1 MKANEILR
9 VLEQYRNS
17 SYKKILIDGPWG
29 IGKTKYIDDFIANH
43 TNSCYVS
50 LFGKKDVEAIHQ
62 EIYFRILENAPRGKF
77 KKFVSMVGGKTNSVD
92 ISISGLSLSVPLI
105 QNTLKTI
112 NKELK
117 ERNTFVIVFDDL
129 ERKHDDL
136 DIKEVFGLIDSLSKV
151 DNIKIVLVAAT
162 DNINNE
168 DNKNYLNFR
177 EKAIDRIYSITDFA
191 DEAPK
196 AILGT
201 NVWMIVEKIATNFSF
216 NNLRTYEKLH
226 HFINEV
232 TQSLGDNVFSD
243 KFSKDDVYR
252 MCFATVIFNV
262 EHKGEML
269 LINTSDDR
277 KDATTKAMYEGES
290 SGKTAYLSNYILKY
304 SPLTNTMCR
313 LIFPL
318 IDEWF
323 RTGSYNEEE
332 ITTLITTINNYQEKP
347 TSFYSSEDQIVAMIN
362 NTRSYILELQE
373 DEKIVDII
381 ANLTTALSWCEVLQ
395 IDFGIDIEKIIELV
409 HSNILYEVNTMD
421 GLNSWYP
428 PADSEN
434 VRKIISRIIQVSNN
448 EYLKKQVHDVK
459 LVFENKRF
467 EKYGILNA
475 LQDALMANRDE
486 ATQREVAE
494 TIQNNNFF
502 FPVPAGI
509 LNEEHWNWCHLIKG
523 IIQRIETQWQ
533 IKGYYKKFELFAYS
547 LHVNGEERLMKHR
560 LNTLFGKGNEDR
572 TEISH

>member
-17 SYKKILIDGPWG
+17 SYNKILIDGPWG

-50 LFGKKDVEAIHQ
+50 LFGKKDVETIHQ
-62 EIYFRILENAPRGKF
+62 EIYFRILENAPRGKV
-77 KKFVSMVGGKTNSVD
+77 KKLVSMVRGKTNSVD
-92 ISISGLSLSVPLI
+92 ISLSGLSLSVPLI
-105 QNTLKTI
+105 QNTLNTI

-117 ERNTFVIVFDDL
+117 ERDTFVIVFDDL
-129 ERKHDDL
+129 ERKHNDL
-136 DIKEVFGLIDSLSKV
+136 DIKEVFGLIDSLSKM

-162 DNINNE
+162 DHINEE
-168 DNKNYLNFR
+168 DNNNYLNFR
-177 EKAIDRIYSITDFA
+177 EKAIDRIYSITEFA

-196 AILGT
+196 EILGT
-201 NVWMIVEKIATNFSF
+201 NVWMVVEKIATNFSF

-232 TQSLGDNVFSD
+232 TQSLGDAVFSD

-262 EHKGEML
+262 EHKGEMR
-269 LINTSDDR
+269 LIDTSDHHR
-277 KDATTKAMYEGES
+277 QTSTKAMYEGDIK
-290 SGKTAYLSNYILKY
+290 GKTAYLSNYILKY
-304 SPLTNTMCR
+304 SPLTNNMCR

-318 IDEWF
+318 IDDWF
-323 RTGSYNEEE
+323 VTGSYKKEE
-332 ITTLITTINNYQEKP
+332 ITTVITTINNYQEKP
-347 TSFYSSEDQIVAMIN
+347 SSFYSSEDQIVAMIN
-362 NTRSYILELQE
+362 NTRSYILELQG
-373 DEKIVDII
+373 DERLVDII
-381 ANLTTALSWCEVLQ
+381 ANLTIALSWCEILQ
-395 IDFGIDIEKIIELV
+395 IDFGIDIEKIIELI
-409 HSNILYEVNTMD
+409 HSNILYEVNAMD
-421 GLNSWYP
+421 DLNSWYP

-448 EYLKKQVHDVK
+448 EYLKKQVRDVK
-459 LVFENKRF
+459 LAFENGRF
-467 EKYGILNA
+467 EKYGILSA

-523 IIQRIETQWQ
+523 IIQRIDTQWE
-533 IKGYYKKFELFAYS
+533 IEGYYKKFELFAYS
-547 LHVNGEERLMKHR
+547 LHVKGEERLMRHR
-560 LNTLFGKGNEDR
+560 LNTLFGKRNEDR
-572 TEISH
+572 N